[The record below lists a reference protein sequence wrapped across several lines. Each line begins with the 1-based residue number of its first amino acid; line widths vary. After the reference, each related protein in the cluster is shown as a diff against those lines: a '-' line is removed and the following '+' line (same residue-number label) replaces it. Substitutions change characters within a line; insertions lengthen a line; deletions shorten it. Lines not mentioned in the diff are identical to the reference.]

1 MTYFEIGVLVA
12 LALIYF
18 SVEGAKTRLDLL
30 QDIKDRLNAQNMLI
44 QSLTEK
50 ISIIE
55 RNCEVTPGVL
65 YEIRDFLYTVSCR
78 LDNANPYSFAS
89 EVKESLSAILSRL
102 FGLEFEIQQH
112 VDSIKTHLFSIEK
125 NTNKNLGRDEVL

>member
-1 MTYFEIGVLVA
+1 MSSYAELFRTFISQTIGDQRRKRMTYFEIGVLIA

-30 QDIKDRLNAQNMLI
+30 QDIKDELNAQIRLT

-55 RNCEVTPGVL
+55 RN
-65 YEIRDFLYTVSCR
+65 VS
-78 LDNANPYSFAS
+78 
-89 EVKESLSAILSRL
+89 
-102 FGLEFEIQQH
+102 GLEFEIRHH
-112 VDSIKTHLFSIEK
+112 VSSIETHLFSIER